1 MIGAVAAVAI
11 GATTAFFSDTETSRG
26 NTFTAGAIDL
36 KIDSTCHWSGGDTG
50 STVCPWSDANWQE
63 TDLGTQKFFSFND
76 IKPGDW
82 GENTI
87 SIHVHDNDAWG
98 SWGIANATSSEG
110 TCTEPETETQAL
122 GINPH
127 PCVPNATPGQLGDG
141 MTGRAWLDQGGIPGF
156 QCNNPNV
163 PETAGARCPRDPFE
177 GDNVW
182 QENSEPVIA
191 SSTQG
196 TPIRSFFDVF
206 TDIDLAEPLALEAS
220 LKCQSAVPDGHN
232 GYEVCHGLAWDGR
245 LVGSVTYYIGW
256 KWHLDPNT
264 GNEAQTDTLGGDVWF
279 KAVQHRNNPGP
290 T

>member
-1 MIGAVAAVAI
+1 MIAAIAAVAV

-36 KIDSTCHWSGGDTG
+36 KIDSRCHWSGGDTG
-50 STVCPWSDANWQE
+50 STTCPWESANWQE

-122 GINPH
+122 GTT
-127 PCVPNATPGQLGDG
+127 PCVENATPGQLRAG
-141 MTGRAWLDQGGIPGF
+141 MTGKAWLDQGSTPGF
-156 QCNNPNV
+156 QCNDPNGDTT
-163 PETAGARCPRDPFE
+163 TAGAGCLRDPFE

-182 QENSEPVIA
+182 QQQSEPVIA
-191 SSTQG
+191 STVAPQ
-196 TPIRSFFDVF
+196 SFFDVF
-206 TDIDLAEPLALEAS
+206 TNIDLAGPLAAEAS
-220 LKCQSAVPDGHN
+220 AKCEAAAVDGHDDY
-232 GYEVCHGLAWDGR
+232 GPCHGLARDGR

-256 KWHLDPNT
+256 KWHLDPST

-279 KAVQHRNNPGP
+279 KAEQHRNNPGP